1 MKKIL
6 SMVVIFCMVFILGAC
21 GSKEAGSE
29 ANGNTEDEK
38 AKIKIEELNYQVNVE
53 VDNGERYVMMK
64 LTNNSKYVITNF
76 ELTYKAKKDVTNEQK
91 NKFYD
96 EIQKNFKFNEE
107 DVNELKQKEISMHAE
122 TNRLIDAGQTVDKI
136 NCYYFGGSYYLKD
149 INHLKL
155 CEPDIATIKYIDDGK
170 IHTMYYDYANDSYSY
185 DDEIIPS
192 NQWTKR
198 AIGQKIPKLDS
209 KCIIADTDEDDEFK
223 FEAYGF
229 TIDEFNE
236 YVDKCKKLGYIVDEL
251 SFDNS
256 YSADNTD
263 GYNVDL
269 DFEEKDCAIR
279 VTIQSPE

>member
-1 MKKIL
+1 MKKLL

-76 ELTYKAKKDVTNEQK
+76 ELTYKVKKDVTNEQK

-107 DVNELKQKEISMHAE
+107 DVNELKQKRVANATE
-122 TNRLIDAGQTVDKI
+122 Q
-136 NCYYFGGSYYLKD
+136 LKSKGY
-149 INHLKL
+149 NVKL
-155 CEPDIATIKYIDDGK
+155 TDNVCEPDIATIKYIDDGK

>member
-1 MKKIL
+1 MKKLL

-53 VDNGERYVMMK
+53 VE
-64 LTNNSKYVITNF
+64 
-76 ELTYKAKKDVTNEQK
+76 NEQK